1 MLRAGIFSIFILL
14 AASAVYAQQPNPFAV
29 PPKLKDSVR
38 HMIIREVMGRIEK
51 GHYAPKQVDD
61 SFSLHIWESYLG
73 KLDPYRLVFEQRDI
87 DKLTSFRYN
96 IDEQL
101 ASAQTPFFDAV
112 FRIYQQRLLAFSQY
126 GSKLLRNSFDPSSPD
141 SFIVKDQ
148 STWPAS
154 DSEKQ
159 KRWGR
164 FLQYKFLQQY
174 AAAGGQ
180 GAEKPEPALEQKAMA
195 KTLRWLDQYCK
206 PYIEDK
212 FAEYLNTI
220 VQEMDP
226 HSKYTGPNDLY
237 KVWGTMMGKLYGLPL
252 DLAIENSEVY
262 LRSATMAGAGLLMQN
277 DRIIAVADADGNL
290 ISTDGR
296 SASETLLMMAGLQG
310 TKVRLIVQQPGKAE
324 RTVDIERQEV
334 TLGGLQPKSAIVE
347 LDGKKI
353 GYILLPYFFVNPQD
367 IKQPGSSAFVAEE
380 IKQLN
385 KAGVQAIIVD
395 LRGNPGGALHEVV
408 WMAGS
413 FMTEGPVSL
422 LRSRDSIAVHSIASG
437 TQPLFDGPLAVMV
450 DESSASSSEIFA
462 ALVQDRGR
470 GLVIGT
476 ASTYGKG
483 TAQNSWKM
491 GRMASAYSGLP
502 DLSFGGLGLTRQKFY
517 RINGNATQL
526 KGVIPDIVLLN
537 RTDLDKVTEKD
548 YPAALKWDTIAVP
561 GYQPGKRNFN
571 YTAVTQQA
579 KDRISKNTS
588 FQSIPEILASIRQL
602 EQQPVPLN
610 FAGYFKRQQELQHLK
625 TTLQKARELSAG
637 NELKVE
643 AAKEMQAGAQAEAF
657 NKWLN
662 RLSLDQQLAEAAR
675 VVEDMMKYQLP

>member
-1 MLRAGIFSIFILL
+1 MLRAGFYSIFILL
-14 AASAVYAQQPNPFAV
+14 AASTVYAQQPNPFAV

-51 GHYAPKQVDD
+51 GHYAPKNLDD
-61 SFSLHIWESYLG
+61 SFSLHIWENYLR
-73 KLDPYRLVFEQRDI
+73 KLDPYRLVFEQGDI
-87 DKLTSFRYN
+87 HKLKSFRYT

-101 ASAQTPFFDAV
+101 AGAQTPFFDAV
-112 FRIYQQRLLAFSQY
+112 FNIYQQRLLALAQY
-126 GSKLLRNSFDPSSPD
+126 GRKLLRKSFDFSSPD
-141 SFIVKDQ
+141 SFNIKDHG
-148 STWPAS
+148 SWPVS
-154 DSEKQ
+154 DAEKQ
-159 KRWGR
+159 KRWSR
-164 FLQYKFLQQY
+164 FLQYRFLQQY
-174 AAAGGQ
+174 AAAGGL
-180 GAEKPEPALEQKAMA
+180 GADKPEPALEQKAMA
-195 KTLRWLDQYCK
+195 KTLRWLNQYCK
-206 PYIEDK
+206 PYVEDR

-237 KVWGTMMGKLYGLPL
+237 KVWGAMMGKFHGLPL
-252 DLAIENSEVY
+252 DLGVENSEVY
-262 LRSATMAGAGLLMQN
+262 LRSAPMAGAGLLMQN
-277 DRIIAVADADGNL
+277 DRILAVADADGNL

-296 SASETLLMMAGLQG
+296 STSETLLMMAGLQG
-310 TKVRLIVQQPGKAE
+310 TKVRMVVQQPGQAE

-334 TLGGLQPKSAIVE
+334 TIGGLQPKSAIVE
-347 LDGKKI
+347 RDGKKI

-367 IKQPGSSAFVAEE
+367 IKQPGSSAYVAEE

-413 FMTEGPVSL
+413 FMPEGPVSL
-422 LRSRDSIAVHSIASG
+422 LRSRDSIAVHSIAAG
-437 TQPLFDGPLAVMV
+437 TRPLFDGPLAVMV

-491 GRMASAYSGLP
+491 GRMATASGGLP

-548 YPAALKWDTIAVP
+548 YPTALKWDTIAVP
-561 GYQPGKRNFN
+561 EYRPGQRNFN
-571 YTAVTQQA
+571 YTTVTKQA

-588 FQSIPEILASIRQL
+588 FQSISKLLTSIRQL
-602 EQQPVPLN
+602 EQQPVPLS
-610 FAGYFKRQQELQHLK
+610 FTGYFKRQEELQLLRA
-625 TTLQKARELSAG
+625 TLQQNKELSAG
-637 NELKVE
+637 NGLKVIPS
-643 AAKEMQAGAQAEAF
+643 KEMQAGTQADAF
-657 NKWLN
+657 HKWLT